1 MRRQGIAMDLYL
13 YRQHFFDY
21 QRVGSLASAR
31 VIVPLVLAHL
41 KPRSVLDVGCGAG
54 AWVRAWLDAGCAHV
68 FGVDASY
75 VRPQQ
80 LLFPSSRFRAVD
92 VSAPFDAGRSFDL
105 VQCLEVGEH
114 LAPDASETL
123 VDNLV
128 AHAPAVLFS
137 AAPPGQGGEH
147 HVNER
152 PYAFWR
158 ELFAR
163 RSFELFDF
171 VRPRIA
177 HRPDVEPWYRYNTLL
192 FVRSDRMQE
201 LPASVAV
208 THVPRERPVPDL
220 APWRWR
226 MRCRAL
232 AVLPPSA
239 VTAMATAK
247 HRLFLA
253 AHAGHTGARP

>member
-1 MRRQGIAMDLYL
+1 MDLYR
-13 YRQHFFDY
+13 YGHRFFHY
-21 QRVGSLASAR
+21 QQVGSLASAR
-31 VIVPLVLAHL
+31 AIVPLLLSHL
-41 KPRSVLDVGCGAG
+41 RPHSVLDVGCGAG
-54 AWVRAWLDAGCAHV
+54 AWVRAWLDAGCSQA
-68 FGVDASY
+68 FGVDAGY

-80 LLFPSSRFRAVD
+80 LLFPPSRFQALD
-92 VSAPFDAGRSFDL
+92 VSAPFSAGRGFDL

-114 LAPDASETL
+114 LEPAASETL

-152 PYAFWR
+152 PYGFWR

-163 RSFELFDF
+163 RGFELFDF
-171 VRPRIA
+171 VRPRIV
-177 HRPDVEPWYRYNTLL
+177 HRADVEPWYRYNTLL
-192 FVRSDRMQE
+192 YVRADQVGRLQ
-201 LPASVAV
+201 AAVAA
-208 THVPRERPVPDL
+208 TLVPRGLPVPDF
-220 APWRWR
+220 APWSWR

-232 AVLPPSA
+232 AALPPSA
-239 VTAMATAK
+239 VTAIASAK

-253 AHAGHTGARP
+253 AHAGARS